1 MQSLLLFTNV
11 IMDSAGIDYHVMLAG
26 NVFQQCLD
34 NPGLQEELLCALCK
48 QTSRIMTQSSKHG
61 VQVKNKP
68 SRLHTRV
75 SFFFYFSIFFVQISF
90 LFIFFKLSFVL
101 FAIIKVYKYIFECW
115 LLLHEKKV
123 IFCNFLFILHFI

>member
-1 MQSLLLFTNV
+1 
-11 IMDSAGIDYHVMLAG
+11 MDSAGIDYHVMLAG

-75 SFFFYFSIFFVQISF
+75 SFFYFSIFFRSNII
-90 LFIFFKLSFVL
+90 FIHFFKLSFVL

-115 LLLHEKKV
+115 LLLHEKKL
-123 IFCNFLFILHFI
+123 IFCNFLFFLFCISYKFCWEYKFF

>member
-1 MQSLLLFTNV
+1 MAGKLLNFHTVRLFLNSEFFFQSLLLFTNV

-61 VQVKNKP
+61 VQVKKQP
-68 SRLHTRV
+68 RHTRV
-75 SFFFYFSIFFVQISF
+75 SFFLLF
-90 LFIFFKLSFVL
+90 LLQGDPNQNCPFLRAIALKLSTSDPMLVKPKL
-101 FAIIKVYKYIFECW
+101 V
-115 LLLHEKKV
+115 
-123 IFCNFLFILHFI
+123 

>member
-1 MQSLLLFTNV
+1 
-11 IMDSAGIDYHVMLAG
+11 MDSAGIDYHVMLAG

-75 SFFFYFSIFFVQISF
+75 SFFSYIFYLFFIYFLKIFLFHQQSSQISQRARKF
-90 LFIFFKLSFVL
+90 EKFQAKKTRE
-101 FAIIKVYKYIFECW
+101 IK
-115 LLLHEKKV
+115 
-123 IFCNFLFILHFI
+123 